1 MNIFAGSIEIQM
13 LCWAV
18 VLGLAQLIVAT
29 ALATRDQGLAYN
41 MSARDLPAPSV
52 SPLSA
57 RMLRAFANF
66 RETFPFF
73 VAAVL
78 VAYLGGRL
86 GALTAAGTAL
96 YVGARAVYVF
106 LYAFGVPVVRSL
118 VWVASMAG
126 LGLVLLALVI

>member
-1 MNIFAGSIEIQM
+1 MAFELQM
-13 LCWAV
+13 LAAAV
-18 VLGLAQLIVAT
+18 VIGLVHLLWASAAAQPQ
-29 ALATRDQGLAYN
+29 RGLKWNVGSRETPVVLTGMAG
-41 MSARDLPAPSV
+41 RLE
-52 SPLSA
+52 
-57 RMLRAFANF
+57 RAFANF
-66 RETFPFF
+66 RETFAFF

-86 GALTAAGTAL
+86 GALTVAGTAL